1 MARRISGVG
10 LVTVSLR
17 KSTVCAPTFGGA
29 ASIVEF
35 DTLGP
40 YILPP
45 ENFIRPSARQIHRWK
60 LKCGSAQAAD
70 DLRAILQGRVR
81 RANRSAAAANSKQP
95 YCIALRARRH

>member
-17 KSTVCAPTFGGA
+17 KSTVCTPTFGGA
-29 ASIVEF
+29 PSIVEF

-45 ENFIRPSARQIHRWK
+45 ENFIRPSVRQILHWK
-60 LKCGSAQAAD
+60 LRYGSARGATD
-70 DLRAILQGRVR
+70 RRAILQGRVR
-81 RANRSAAAANSKQP
+81 RANQCAGEASLKQR
-95 YCIALRARRH
+95 YCIVLPARRH